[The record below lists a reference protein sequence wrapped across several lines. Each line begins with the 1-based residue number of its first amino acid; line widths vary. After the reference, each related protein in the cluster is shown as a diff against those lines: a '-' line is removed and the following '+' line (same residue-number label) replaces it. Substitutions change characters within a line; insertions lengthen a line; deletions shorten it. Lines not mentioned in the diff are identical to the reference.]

1 MEVVCMTLRQEA
13 YSMIDSLPDDDS
25 IQFFIDMIKQFN
37 SVVKKKEKLQEKSYE
52 ISEKRQAFLR
62 MEEMKKTNLF
72 PKNYDYEKVR
82 EEAMAEKYGRFN

>member
-1 MEVVCMTLRQEA
+1 MTLKQEA

-25 IQFFIDMIKQFN
+25 IQFFIDMIKHFN
-37 SVVKKKEKLQEKSYE
+37 SVVKKNAKLSEKSDE

-62 MEEMKKTNLF
+62 MEEMKKTNPF

-82 EEAMAEKYGRFN
+82 EEAMGEKYGRFN

>member
-1 MEVVCMTLRQEA
+1 MTLRQEA

-37 SVVKKKEKLQEKSYE
+37 LVVKNKSKLSEKSDE
-52 ISEKRQAFLR
+52 ASEKRQAFLR
-62 MEEMKKTNLF
+62 MEEMKKTHPF